1 MEKIG
6 LLAGVGRLPV
16 ECAMAAREL
25 GYEVYCVGL
34 LPGVDSDLKD
44 CVTDYVDISVAQ
56 LQAIID
62 YLKSKGVTKVTM
74 LGKVTK
80 ELLYSGNH
88 AQPDLRMLSLIF
100 TLPDR
105 KDDTLML
112 AFINE
117 LAKDNLEAFDQT
129 ALIKSLMP
137 KPGVL
142 SKREPTESELKDM
155 KFGLEMA
162 RQIGA
167 MDVGQ
172 TVVIKQQVVM
182 ALEAIEGTDA
192 CIRRG
197 GELARGGAVVVKTA
211 KPKQDSRFDVPA
223 IGVKTMETMIEAGAK
238 ALALEAGKT
247 ILVDKAKVLAL
258 ADANDIAVVAM
269 E

>member
-1 MEKIG
+1 
-6 LLAGVGRLPV
+6 
-16 ECAMAAREL
+16 
-25 GYEVYCVGL
+25 
-34 LPGVDSDLKD
+34 
-44 CVTDYVDISVAQ
+44 
-56 LQAIID
+56 
-62 YLKSKGVTKVTM
+62 
-74 LGKVTK
+74 
-80 ELLYSGNH
+80 
-88 AQPDLRMLSLIF
+88 
-100 TLPDR
+100 
-105 KDDTLML
+105 ML

-172 TVVIKQQVVM
+172 TVVIKQQAVM

>member
-1 MEKIG
+1 M
-6 LLAGVGRLPV
+6 
-16 ECAMAAREL
+16 
-25 GYEVYCVGL
+25 
-34 LPGVDSDLKD
+34 KD

-142 SKREPTESELKDM
+142 SKRDCQCSQGCFRP
-155 KFGLEMA
+155 
-162 RQIGA
+162 
-167 MDVGQ
+167 
-172 TVVIKQQVVM
+172 
-182 ALEAIEGTDA
+182 
-192 CIRRG
+192 
-197 GELARGGAVVVKTA
+197 GECQR
-211 KPKQDSRFDVPA
+211 S
-223 IGVKTMETMIEAGAK
+223 
-238 ALALEAGKT
+238 
-247 ILVDKAKVLAL
+247 
-258 ADANDIAVVAM
+258 ADCLQHRMV
-269 E
+269 